1 MYKSSCGSMLLRRSE
16 LDLLPL
22 SEVQNTR
29 GLGLMSRPYGSRR
42 KEEEEEEDVEPGAY
56 AAYGTPIEE
65 EGFAGPGSW
74 RKSIKD
80 PTLQKSLPIWKQEPT
95 DEEGRKVDQNAS
107 ERVLVRACVCA
118 SCMCMCVCVFV
129 CVCVCVY
136 VCVWG
141 GGGGARVRVCVYV
154 RVRACMCVCVCVC
167 ACVCSSVRRC
177 KCVCLYK

>member
-1 MYKSSCGSMLLRRSE
+1 
-16 LDLLPL
+16 
-22 SEVQNTR
+22 
-29 GLGLMSRPYGSRR
+29 MSRPYGSRR

-118 SCMCMCVCVFV
+118 SCMCMCVCVVV
-129 CVCVCVY
+129 C
-136 VCVWG
+136 
-141 GGGGARVRVCVYV
+141 VRVCVYV